1 MCIFCDNMISNNNLH
16 KKGSQITIYKSC
28 KQESRTPNCKIW
40 SRLSTSLFYCW
51 LVVWTSRNRNN
62 APKIIILG
70 SHAFSESAPFPLLR
84 LSLDIRLNRV
94 QNYAFGSITT
104 GLCTI
109 QCQHLMDNGQYKSSL
124 LIIDWFSWWHIL
136 VSLGF
141 SFSPPW
147 PPVSRDPRRWLGCIS
162 GIWKGLNRSHLGL
175 LVVATASSLVSR
187 SLTIFWSHS
196 YYDQCDTSNVSFL
209 LITYDFATF
218 CVLVLHVFFLGQRH
232 RPPDFQLM
240 FQYVWIGL
248 KVMTL
253 FFTKRGTMWFS
264 Q

>member
-104 GLCTI
+104 GLCII

-141 SFSPPW
+141 SFSPPGLQW
-147 PPVSRDPRRWLGCIS
+147 AVTPGGDSDVFQESEKVSTAPTSAFSLLQRLLLWSRDL
-162 GIWKGLNRSHLGL
+162 
-175 LVVATASSLVSR
+175 
-187 SLTIFWSHS
+187 
-196 YYDQCDTSNVSFL
+196 
-209 LITYDFATF
+209 
-218 CVLVLHVFFLGQRH
+218 
-232 RPPDFQLM
+232 
-240 FQYVWIGL
+240 
-248 KVMTL
+248 
-253 FFTKRGTMWFS
+253 
-264 Q
+264 